1 MGRSLDEAPFVNPFD
16 PAVVADPEPVFDE
29 LRREA
34 ALARTPL
41 GVSVL
46 HRDAVQALLM
56 DPRLASAVEFLVRVQ
71 GIDDGPIAD
80 MLGATVIAMDGP
92 DHARLRRLV
101 ARSFTPPAADRHR
114 PVMRRLVNEL
124 VDDFAY
130 TGRCEFVSAFADH
143 YPVQVICEVL
153 GVPREDHH
161 LFARWGDA
169 LTYMLSLQLG
179 AHLDEVEKASE
190 GLSSYVDELVADRAA
205 HPRDD
210 LVTSLVEASEGGD
223 RLSPLELR
231 AMIGALLFAGY
242 DTTRNQLGHALFAF
256 CNHPDQWALL
266 TSDGDLASRGVA
278 EAMRIAGAVTGVP
291 RVATEDVDVDGWLVP
306 ANTIVFLSLASA
318 NRDDRFV
325 DDPLTFD
332 ITKERPPHLTFGG
345 GPHHCLGAS
354 LARAEMEEA
363 LRILP
368 ARLRDVAL
376 DGEPEWRIGT
386 GITGPTV
393 LPLRFDPA

>member
-1 MGRSLDEAPFVNPFD
+1 MGRSLDDAPFVNPFD

-29 LRREA
+29 LRRQA
-34 ALARTPL
+34 AVARTPI

-56 DPRLASAVEFLVRVQ
+56 DPRLASAVELLVRLQ

-80 MLGATVIAMDGP
+80 MLAATVIAMDGP

-114 PVMRRLVNEL
+114 PAMRRLVNEL
-124 VDDFAY
+124 VDDFAPA
-130 TGRCEFVSAFADH
+130 GRCEFVSAFADH

-161 LFARWGDA
+161 LFARWGDG

-190 GLSSYVDELVADRAA
+190 GLSTYVDELVAERAA

-210 LVTSLVEASEGGD
+210 LVTSLVQASEGGD

-266 TSDGDLASRGVA
+266 DSDPDLAPRGVA

-291 RVATEDVDVDGWLVP
+291 RVAIEDVEVDGWIVP

-318 NRDDRFV
+318 NRDHRFV
-325 DDPLTFD
+325 DDALTFD
-332 ITKERPPHLTFGG
+332 ITIERPPHMTFGG

-363 LRILP
+363 LRILS
-368 ARLRDVAL
+368 ARLRNVAL
-376 DGEPEWRIGT
+376 DGEPEWRVGT

>member
-16 PAVVADPEPVFDE
+16 PAVVANPEPVFDE
-29 LRREA
+29 LRRQA
-34 ALARTPL
+34 ALACTPI

-56 DPRLASAVEFLVRVQ
+56 DPRLVSAVEQLVRLQ
-71 GIDDGPIAD
+71 GIDEGPIAD

-92 DHARLRRLV
+92 DQARLRRLV
-101 ARSFTPPAADRHR
+101 ARSFTPPAADKHR
-114 PVMRRLVNEL
+114 PAMRRLVNEL
-124 VDDFAY
+124 VDDFAP
-130 TGRCEFVSAFADH
+130 TGRCEFVSVFTDH

-161 LFARWGDA
+161 LFARWGDS

-179 AHLDEVEKASE
+179 AHLDEVEKASD
-190 GLSSYVDELVADRAA
+190 GLSTYVDELVADRAA
-205 HPRDD
+205 QPRDD
-210 LVTSLVEASEGGD
+210 LVTNLVQASEGGD
-223 RLSPLELR
+223 RLSPIELR

-256 CNHPDQWALL
+256 CNHPDQWTLL
-266 TSDGDLASRGVA
+266 TDDPDLAPRAVA

-291 RVATEDVDVDGWLVP
+291 RVATEDVDVDGWTVP

-318 NRDDRFV
+318 NRDERFV
-325 DDPLTFD
+325 ADPLKFD
-332 ITKERPPHLTFGG
+332 ITAERPPHLTFGG

-368 ARLRDVAL
+368 ARLRNVAL
-376 DGEPEWRIGT
+376 DGQPEWRVGT
-386 GITGPTV
+386 GITGPTS